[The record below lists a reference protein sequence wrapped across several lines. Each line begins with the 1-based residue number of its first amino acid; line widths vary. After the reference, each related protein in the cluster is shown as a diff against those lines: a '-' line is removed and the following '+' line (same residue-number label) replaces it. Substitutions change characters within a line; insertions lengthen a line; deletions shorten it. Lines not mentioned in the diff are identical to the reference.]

1 MGKNIKIQII
11 ITFKKIRE
19 AFKREAFIS
28 KYRRNSLFF
37 NQQIQIHHLH
47 FHREG
52 LKYFEN
58 TKLTS
63 LRHTK
68 FREMLNTYLHNKY

>member
-1 MGKNIKIQII
+1 MIKYIYIYINLPDACVTRDNKKKMLKRPYARTTMNGMLSILYQFHWNILQ
-11 ITFKKIRE
+11 
-19 AFKREAFIS
+19 
-28 KYRRNSLFF
+28 
-37 NQQIQIHHLH
+37 
-47 FHREG
+47 
-52 LKYFEN
+52 KYFEN